1 MIEAV
6 ENLPERV
13 EVEQPQG
20 LQPDQDLRIPQY
32 RRDLFPTNL
41 VLSAE
46 DLREFCELLQE
57 ANERAKEIEYSKLDI
72 SNFDSPE
79 QAKQRI
85 NEVIPLE
92 YDYTASNGDSVR
104 GLGIPKTDD
113 RTFPD
118 DLKSIFASNATYPQR
133 AINIR
138 PLNTVEAFL
147 GFDKPSLKIDLQT
160 FPSNPTE
167 NRSVINISGRDE
179 DWVISTTKRIEAFF
193 DTRATIRPVLH
204 GAGTYDYFIY
214 LLFLPAMFW
223 VFYKR
228 GTALA
233 GWLEQQPVFFNVLLG
248 VYALLLSLLFARFVF
263 QYARWLFPPMEYYKR
278 SRWSAYIHRTVAS
291 LIGSTILLSAAYDIS
306 KAFLSFLVGS

>member
-13 EVEQPQG
+13 EVEQPQD

-72 SNFDSPE
+72 SNFNSPE

-113 RTFPD
+113 WTFPD

-179 DWVISTTKRIEAFF
+179 DWVISTTNRIEAFF
-193 DTRATIRPVLH
+193 DTRATVRPVLH

-223 VFYKR
+223 VFYKQ

-248 VYALLLSLLFARFVF
+248 VYALLLSLLLARFVF

-278 SRWSAYIHRTVAS
+278 SRWSAYIHRTVAG